1 MITLYVINKVINKF
15 QNLLLTGII
24 VSVGLWAIPVS
35 AQVEDEQVNAL
46 VDALRLSAPPNRP
59 NDGMYSQW
67 QVKPAIIP
75 SWTSQCAEQV
85 MTPAQFEADPTT
97 ARSVVA
103 CIIRRELEIEFR
115 DTGNNEMMAV
125 RRAACWWMT
134 GQPSGC
140 NSGPTADY
148 VKRVLGFYQMGFDQQ
163 PQSSTPVFPQIP
175 VFPQVE
181 DPQVN
186 AQDPQVN
193 TQDPQVNTQ
202 DPQVNA
208 LVEALRLSAPPNRP
222 NDGMYSDWQV
232 LPAIIPSWTSQC
244 AGQAMTPAQF
254 EADPTTAR
262 SVVACII
269 RRELDIELRDTGNNE
284 MMAVRRTACWWM
296 TGEPSGCNSG
306 PTADYVERV
315 LGFYQNP

>member
-1 MITLYVINKVINKF
+1 MITLYLINKVINKF

-35 AQVEDEQVNAL
+35 AQVEDKQVNAL
-46 VDALRLSAPPNRP
+46 VEALRLSAPPNRP
-59 NDGMYSQW
+59 NDGMYSDW
-67 QVKPAIIP
+67 QVLPGIIP
-75 SWTSQCAEQV
+75 SWTSQCAGQA

-103 CIIRRELEIEFR
+103 CIIRRELDIELT
-115 DTGNNEMMAV
+115 DSGNNEMIAV
-125 RRAACWWMT
+125 RRTACWWMT
-134 GQPSGC
+134 GKPSGC
-140 NSGPTADY
+140 NSGATADY
-148 VKRVLGFYQMGFDQQ
+148 VQRVLGFYQQ
-163 PQSSTPVFPQIP
+163 PHRSTPVFPQIP

-181 DPQVN
+181 N
-186 AQDPQVN
+186 EQVN

-269 RRELDIELRDTGNNE
+269 RRELDIELTDSGNNE
-284 MMAVRRTACWWM
+284 MIAVRRTACWWM
-296 TGEPSGCNSG
+296 TGKPSGCNSG
-306 PTADYVERV
+306 ATADYVQRV
-315 LGFYQNP
+315 MGFYQQHR